1 MKALI
6 EVGNRTV
13 AMRGKIIRDIP
24 VPIWKVWLYE
34 DNILPPSPTLETDN
48 PQLVL
53 NVLGQ
58 AGIFPIRVNA

>member
-6 EVGNRTV
+6 ELESRIV

-24 VPIWKVWLYE
+24 VPYWKVYIYDE
-34 DNILPPSPTLETDN
+34 NVLPPTPTIETDN

-58 AGIFPIRVNA
+58 AGIFPIRPNA